1 MVGDIVDL
9 QQGDRVPADCILVE
23 EMNITVDEGIY
34 NKEYNEPVE
43 KEQSE
48 FFGLG
53 EEQPDN
59 HLDNP
64 DPFLLTDTKIM
75 SGQGKAVVCAVGE
88 NTLLARSR
96 NPQDLK
102 IDEQQTHLEIKLE
115 KTANQIG
122 KWAQLA
128 TFLSVV
134 THLAFLIMLILLSS
148 DKSLFSNDTILKI
161 GNIAIIAVV
170 ILIVAIPEGLP
181 LAVSIAMA
189 LSINSLKQDEILIK
203 NIESV

>member
-48 FFGLG
+48 YFGPQN
-53 EEQPDN
+53 ETPDN

-75 SGQGKAVVCAVGE
+75 TGQGKAVVCSVGE

-96 NPQDLK
+96 NPQDMK
-102 IDEQQTHLEIKLE
+102 IDEQ
-115 KTANQIG
+115 
-122 KWAQLA
+122 
-128 TFLSVV
+128 
-134 THLAFLIMLILLSS
+134 
-148 DKSLFSNDTILKI
+148 
-161 GNIAIIAVV
+161 
-170 ILIVAIPEGLP
+170 
-181 LAVSIAMA
+181 
-189 LSINSLKQDEILIK
+189 
-203 NIESV
+203 